1 MFGMQWEHCNSNQKV
16 LAISETT
23 SCYSG
28 ITAAQID
35 NLVTILPLQG
45 WLSHRPQVELN
56 HRHDQVLETAVGMPT
71 SFCVSYW
78 VAEGTG

>member
-1 MFGMQWEHCNSNQKV
+1 MQWEHCNSNQKV

-23 SCYSG
+23 SHYSG

-56 HRHDQVLETAVGMPT
+56 HLHDQVLETAVGMPT